1 MQYSNWNPGGFEI
14 IDAHVHPV
22 NPPGQDMSMF
32 EDKLTP
38 EKFVSELKRVGIS
51 RCAGSVIAQIKEGD
65 DAAQKIEQLNNANL
79 AFYQEFP
86 DFYIPSVQVH
96 PFAVE
101 TSLRTMEKAFKEQ
114 GVRLIGELVAY
125 MMNYDDYNTPALDP
139 VWDLA
144 QELGMT
150 VSLHKNCTEEVRILL
165 KRFPRLHLI
174 LAHPSMTPSEYDA
187 RLDTVKAYPYAALD
201 ISGSGPNMWGMLRHG
216 IRRAGKEKLLFAT
229 DFPLRNPGMYVAGVY
244 AERLADD
251 EFEAVFAKN
260 FKRLLNIQ

>member
-65 DAAQKIEQLNNANL
+65 DAAQKIEQLNN
-79 AFYQEFP
+79 
-86 DFYIPSVQVH
+86 PSVQVH

-101 TSLRTMEKAFKEQ
+101 ASLRTMEKAFREQ

-187 RLDTVKAYPYAALD
+187 RLDTIKEYPYAALD

-216 IRRAGKEKLLFAT
+216 IRRAGKEKLIFAT

-251 EFEAVFAKN
+251 ELEAVFAKN
-260 FKRLLNIQ
+260 FKQLLNIQ